1 MNLNFRKTALLAGI
15 CSVFSLGYAP
25 QLFAVS
31 STDTVEAVQQTKKIT
46 GVVSDAMG
54 PIIGANVLEKGTTN
68 GVITDV
74 DGNYSIMVTK
84 SPASLQFSYI
94 GMKTVEKEFT
104 AATRFDLKMESSAE
118 MVDEV
123 VVVAYGVRKKGTT
136 TGSMSV
142 VKDKIMETVP
152 TPSFDQALQG
162 QASGLQVL
170 SNSGE
175 PGAVANFKI
184 RGINSINAGTEP
196 LFILDGVAVS
206 SEDFS
211 AINPSDIESV
221 SVLKDASSTS
231 IYGARAANGV
241 IVITTKRG
249 RVGDNGKISVRA
261 QYGVSSLAYGKWDV
275 MNTTERLNYEEE
287 IGLRKAG
294 SYDRELLERTNID
307 WRDVV
312 YNDAASFYSTEI
324 QTSGATQG
332 GFNYFISG
340 NIFSQDGIAV
350 GSSYDRY
357 TFRANLEAKIN
368 NWFKVG
374 SNATFAYEKISEA
387 QEGEYTTST
396 PISASR
402 LMLPYWNPYKEDGS
416 WASAAD
422 GSWTGSNVNPMEWQT
437 TNWNDTNKWKVIATA
452 FAELRPLPGLT
463 LRTLGGIDFLDM
475 RSNNETS
482 PDFVGNQGEG
492 AIGRGF
498 SRATNLTWTN
508 TISYL
513 FDIKDDHHFNV
524 LLGQEAVDNQSDA
537 FSVIG
542 RGQTN
547 SYLVNLSAATRADI
561 PTDSRSGSTYL
572 SFFSRAEYN
581 YLGKYFV
588 DLSARRDASSRFG
601 TNSRWANFWSVGT
614 MWNAKAESFLENVS
628 WLDNAQLLASIG
640 TSGNSSIPDYDHLA
654 LVAGGPIYGLEG
666 QVLPGLAPYS
676 KGNEDLTWEK
686 TTILNITM
694 KLGFLNRFNLTAEFY
709 NKYTSDMLMAV
720 PVSVVG
726 GYSTRWSN
734 MGAMVNRGVD
744 LDLNVNVLKFKDFL
758 WTVSANASY
767 NKNEIKEL
775 YEGRDEYELS
785 TTGLFLKKGHS
796 FGEFYTNRFAGV
808 NPANGD
814 ALWYDKNG
822 NLTNECLDEDKVLV
836 GKSYIAPWQGGFG
849 TSLSWKGLT
858 VSTQFSWV
866 ADRWMMNND
875 RYFNESNGTFVNYN
889 QSKKMLY
896 DRWKKPGD
904 VATVPRYGIA
914 AQLDSRFLEDASFLR
929 WKNLMV
935 SYTLPANLLAPLKV
949 VENIRVYAQGQ
960 NLLTF
965 TKFQGMDPESSM
977 NIYAAQYPMSR
988 QFSIGLE
995 IGF

>member
-1 MNLNFRKTALLAGI
+1 MRKSILWFVLLTLFEIPYVLAQNGFRVTGQIISADDNQPVIG
-15 CSVFSLGYAP
+15 
-25 QLFAVS
+25 VS
-31 STDTVEAVQQTKKIT
+31 
-46 GVVSDAMG
+46 
-54 PIIGANVLEKGTTN
+54 IIEKGTTN

-84 SPASLQFSYI
+84 LPASLQFSYI

-142 VKDKIMETVP
+142 VKDKIMEAVP

-170 SNSGE
+170 SSSGE

-249 RVGDNGKISVRA
+249 RVGDNGKIAVRA

-572 SFFSRAEYN
+572 SFFGRAEYN

>member
-1 MNLNFRKTALLAGI
+1 MRKSILWFVLLTLFEIPYVLAQNGFRVTGQIISADDNQPVIG
-15 CSVFSLGYAP
+15 
-25 QLFAVS
+25 VS
-31 STDTVEAVQQTKKIT
+31 
-46 GVVSDAMG
+46 
-54 PIIGANVLEKGTTN
+54 IIEKGTTN

-84 SPASLQFSYI
+84 SPTSLQFSYI

-142 VKDKIMETVP
+142 VKDKIMEAVP

-170 SNSGE
+170 SSSGE

-249 RVGDNGKISVRA
+249 RVGDNGKIAVRA

-513 FDIKDDHHFNV
+513 FDITDDHHFNV

-572 SFFSRAEYN
+572 SFFGRAEYN

>member
-1 MNLNFRKTALLAGI
+1 MRKSILWFVLLTLFEIPYVLAQNGFRVTGQIISADDNQPVIG
-15 CSVFSLGYAP
+15 
-25 QLFAVS
+25 VS
-31 STDTVEAVQQTKKIT
+31 
-46 GVVSDAMG
+46 
-54 PIIGANVLEKGTTN
+54 IIEKGTTN

-84 SPASLQFSYI
+84 SPTSLQFSYI

-142 VKDKIMETVP
+142 VKDKIMEAVP

-170 SNSGE
+170 SSSGE

-249 RVGDNGKISVRA
+249 RVGDNGKIAVRA

-572 SFFSRAEYN
+572 SFFGRAEYN

-666 QVLPGLAPYS
+666 QVLSGLAPYS

>member
-1 MNLNFRKTALLAGI
+1 MRKSILWFVLLTLFEIPYVLAQNGFRVTGQIISADDNQPVIG
-15 CSVFSLGYAP
+15 
-25 QLFAVS
+25 VS
-31 STDTVEAVQQTKKIT
+31 
-46 GVVSDAMG
+46 
-54 PIIGANVLEKGTTN
+54 IIEKGTTN

-104 AATRFDLKMESSAE
+104 ATTRFDLKMESSAE

-142 VKDKIMETVP
+142 VKDKIMEAVP

-170 SNSGE
+170 SSSGE

-249 RVGDNGKISVRA
+249 RVGDNGKIAVRA

-572 SFFSRAEYN
+572 SFFGRAEYN

>member
-1 MNLNFRKTALLAGI
+1 MRKSILWFVLLTLFEIPYVLAQNGFRVTGQIISADDNQPVIG
-15 CSVFSLGYAP
+15 
-25 QLFAVS
+25 VS
-31 STDTVEAVQQTKKIT
+31 
-46 GVVSDAMG
+46 
-54 PIIGANVLEKGTTN
+54 IIEKGTTN

-84 SPASLQFSYI
+84 SPTSLQFSYI

-142 VKDKIMETVP
+142 VKDKIMEAVP

-170 SNSGE
+170 SSSGE

-249 RVGDNGKISVRA
+249 RVGDNGKIAVRA

-572 SFFSRAEYN
+572 SFFGRAEYN

-666 QVLPGLAPYS
+666 QILPGLAPYS

>member
-1 MNLNFRKTALLAGI
+1 MRKSILWFVLLTLFEIPYVLAQNGFRVTGQIISADDNQPVIG
-15 CSVFSLGYAP
+15 
-25 QLFAVS
+25 VS
-31 STDTVEAVQQTKKIT
+31 
-46 GVVSDAMG
+46 
-54 PIIGANVLEKGTTN
+54 IIEKGTTN

-84 SPASLQFSYI
+84 SPTSLQFSYI

-142 VKDKIMETVP
+142 VKDKIMEAVP

-170 SNSGE
+170 SSSGE

-249 RVGDNGKISVRA
+249 RVGDNGKIAVRA

-572 SFFSRAEYN
+572 SFFGRAEYN

-628 WLDNAQLLASIG
+628 WLNNAQLLASIG

>member
-1 MNLNFRKTALLAGI
+1 MRKSILWFVLLTLFEIPYVLAQNGFRVTGQIISADDNQPVIG
-15 CSVFSLGYAP
+15 
-25 QLFAVS
+25 VS
-31 STDTVEAVQQTKKIT
+31 
-46 GVVSDAMG
+46 
-54 PIIGANVLEKGTTN
+54 IIEKGTTN

-572 SFFSRAEYN
+572 SFFGRAEYN

>member
-1 MNLNFRKTALLAGI
+1 MRKSILWFVLLTLFEIPYVLAQNGFRVTGQIISADDNQPVIG
-15 CSVFSLGYAP
+15 
-25 QLFAVS
+25 VS
-31 STDTVEAVQQTKKIT
+31 
-46 GVVSDAMG
+46 
-54 PIIGANVLEKGTTN
+54 IIEKGTTN

-142 VKDKIMETVP
+142 VKDKIMEAVP

-170 SNSGE
+170 SSSGE

-249 RVGDNGKISVRA
+249 RVGDNGKIAVRA

-572 SFFSRAEYN
+572 SFFGRAEYN

-628 WLDNAQLLASIG
+628 WLDNAQVLASIG

-960 NLLTF
+960 SLLTF

>member
-1 MNLNFRKTALLAGI
+1 MRKSILWFVLLTLFEIPYVLAQNGFRVTGQIISADDNQPVIG
-15 CSVFSLGYAP
+15 
-25 QLFAVS
+25 VS
-31 STDTVEAVQQTKKIT
+31 
-46 GVVSDAMG
+46 
-54 PIIGANVLEKGTTN
+54 IIEKGTTN

-84 SPASLQFSYI
+84 SPTSLQFSYI

-142 VKDKIMETVP
+142 VKDKIMEAVP

-170 SNSGE
+170 SSSGE

-249 RVGDNGKISVRA
+249 RVGDNGKIAVRA

-572 SFFSRAEYN
+572 SFFGRAEYN

-965 TKFQGMDPESSM
+965 TKFQGMDPVS
-977 NIYAAQYPMSR
+977 YTHLTLPTTSR
-988 QFSIGLE
+988 V
-995 IGF
+995 

>member
-1 MNLNFRKTALLAGI
+1 MRKSILWFVLLTLFEIPYVLAQNGFRVTGQIISADDNQPVIG
-15 CSVFSLGYAP
+15 
-25 QLFAVS
+25 VS
-31 STDTVEAVQQTKKIT
+31 
-46 GVVSDAMG
+46 
-54 PIIGANVLEKGTTN
+54 IIEKGTTN

-142 VKDKIMETVP
+142 VKDKIMEAVP

-170 SNSGE
+170 SSSGE

-249 RVGDNGKISVRA
+249 RVGDNGKIAVRA

-572 SFFSRAEYN
+572 SFFGRAEYN

-965 TKFQGMDPESSM
+965 TKFQGMDPKSSM

>member
-1 MNLNFRKTALLAGI
+1 MRKSILWFVLLTLFEIPYVLAQNGFRVTGQIISADDNQPVIG
-15 CSVFSLGYAP
+15 
-25 QLFAVS
+25 VS
-31 STDTVEAVQQTKKIT
+31 
-46 GVVSDAMG
+46 
-54 PIIGANVLEKGTTN
+54 IIEKGTTN

-142 VKDKIMETVP
+142 VKDKIMEAVP

-170 SNSGE
+170 SSSGE

-249 RVGDNGKISVRA
+249 RVGDNGKIAVRA

-572 SFFSRAEYN
+572 SFFGRAEYN

-628 WLDNAQLLASIG
+628 WLDNAQLLSSIG

>member
-1 MNLNFRKTALLAGI
+1 MRKSILWFVLLTLFEIPYVLAQNGFRVTGQIISADDNQPVIG
-15 CSVFSLGYAP
+15 
-25 QLFAVS
+25 VS
-31 STDTVEAVQQTKKIT
+31 
-46 GVVSDAMG
+46 
-54 PIIGANVLEKGTTN
+54 IIEKGTTN

-836 GKSYIAPWQGGFG
+836 GKSYIAHWQGGFG

>member
-1 MNLNFRKTALLAGI
+1 MRKSILWFVLLTLFEIPYVLAQNGFRVTGQIISADDNQPVIG
-15 CSVFSLGYAP
+15 
-25 QLFAVS
+25 VS
-31 STDTVEAVQQTKKIT
+31 
-46 GVVSDAMG
+46 
-54 PIIGANVLEKGTTN
+54 IIEKGTTN

-142 VKDKIMETVP
+142 VKDKIMEAVP

-170 SNSGE
+170 SSSGE

-249 RVGDNGKISVRA
+249 RVGDNGKIAVRA

-387 QEGEYTTST
+387 QEGEYTTLT

-524 LLGQEAVDNQSDA
+524 LLGQEAVNNQSDA

-572 SFFSRAEYN
+572 SFFGRAEYN

>member
-1 MNLNFRKTALLAGI
+1 MRKSILWFVLLTLFEIPYVLAQNGFRVTGQIISADDNQPVIG
-15 CSVFSLGYAP
+15 
-25 QLFAVS
+25 VS
-31 STDTVEAVQQTKKIT
+31 
-46 GVVSDAMG
+46 
-54 PIIGANVLEKGTTN
+54 IIEKGTTN

-84 SPASLQFSYI
+84 SPTSLQFSYI

-142 VKDKIMETVP
+142 VKDKIMEAVP

-170 SNSGE
+170 SSSGE

-249 RVGDNGKISVRA
+249 RVGDNGKIAVRA

-513 FDIKDDHHFNV
+513 FNIKDDHHFNV

-572 SFFSRAEYN
+572 SFFGRAEYN

>member
-1 MNLNFRKTALLAGI
+1 MRKSILWFVLLTLFEIPYVLAQNGFRVTGQIISADDNQPVIG
-15 CSVFSLGYAP
+15 
-25 QLFAVS
+25 VS
-31 STDTVEAVQQTKKIT
+31 
-46 GVVSDAMG
+46 
-54 PIIGANVLEKGTTN
+54 IIEKGTTN

-142 VKDKIMETVP
+142 VKDKIMEAVP

-170 SNSGE
+170 SSSGE

-249 RVGDNGKISVRA
+249 RVGDNGKIAVRA

-572 SFFSRAEYN
+572 SFFGRAEYN

-858 VSTQFSWV
+858 VSTPFSWV

>member
-1 MNLNFRKTALLAGI
+1 MRKSILWFVLLTLFEIPYVLAQNGFRVTGQIISADDNQPVIG
-15 CSVFSLGYAP
+15 
-25 QLFAVS
+25 VS
-31 STDTVEAVQQTKKIT
+31 
-46 GVVSDAMG
+46 
-54 PIIGANVLEKGTTN
+54 IIEKGTTN

-142 VKDKIMETVP
+142 VKDKIMEAVP

-170 SNSGE
+170 SSSGE

-249 RVGDNGKISVRA
+249 RVGDNGKIAVRA

-572 SFFSRAEYN
+572 SFFGRAEYN

-849 TSLSWKGLT
+849 TSLSWKGFT

>member
-1 MNLNFRKTALLAGI
+1 MRKSILWFVLLTFEIPYVLAQNGFRVTGQIISADDNQPVIG
-15 CSVFSLGYAP
+15 
-25 QLFAVS
+25 VS
-31 STDTVEAVQQTKKIT
+31 
-46 GVVSDAMG
+46 
-54 PIIGANVLEKGTTN
+54 IIEKGTTN

-142 VKDKIMETVP
+142 VKDKIMEAVP

-170 SNSGE
+170 SSSGE

-249 RVGDNGKISVRA
+249 RVGDNGKIAVRA

-524 LLGQEAVDNQSDA
+524 LLGQEAVNNQSDA

-572 SFFSRAEYN
+572 SFFGRAEYN

>member
-1 MNLNFRKTALLAGI
+1 MRKSILWFVLLTLFEIPYVLAQNGFRVTGQIISADDNQPVIG
-15 CSVFSLGYAP
+15 
-25 QLFAVS
+25 VS
-31 STDTVEAVQQTKKIT
+31 
-46 GVVSDAMG
+46 
-54 PIIGANVLEKGTTN
+54 IIEKGTTN

-463 LRTLGGIDFLDM
+463 LGTLGGIDFLDM
-475 RSNNETS
+475 RINNETS

>member
-1 MNLNFRKTALLAGI
+1 MRKSILWFVLLTLFEIPYVLAQNGFRVTGQIISADDNQPVIG
-15 CSVFSLGYAP
+15 
-25 QLFAVS
+25 VS
-31 STDTVEAVQQTKKIT
+31 
-46 GVVSDAMG
+46 
-54 PIIGANVLEKGTTN
+54 IIEKGTTN

-142 VKDKIMETVP
+142 VKDKIMEAVP

-170 SNSGE
+170 SSSGE

-184 RGINSINAGTEP
+184 RDINSINAGTEP

-249 RVGDNGKISVRA
+249 RVGDNGKIAVRA

-524 LLGQEAVDNQSDA
+524 LLGQEAVNNQSDA

-572 SFFSRAEYN
+572 SFFGRAEYN

>member
-1 MNLNFRKTALLAGI
+1 MRKSILWFVLLTLFEIPYVLAQNGFRVTGQIISADDNQPVIG
-15 CSVFSLGYAP
+15 
-25 QLFAVS
+25 VS
-31 STDTVEAVQQTKKIT
+31 
-46 GVVSDAMG
+46 
-54 PIIGANVLEKGTTN
+54 IIEKGTTN

-142 VKDKIMETVP
+142 VKDKIMEAVP

-170 SNSGE
+170 SSSGE

-249 RVGDNGKISVRA
+249 RVGDNGKIAVRA

-572 SFFSRAEYN
+572 SFFGRAEYN

-775 YEGRDEYELS
+775 YEGRDEYEFS

>member
-1 MNLNFRKTALLAGI
+1 MLAQNGFRVTGQIISADDNQPVIG
-15 CSVFSLGYAP
+15 
-25 QLFAVS
+25 VS
-31 STDTVEAVQQTKKIT
+31 
-46 GVVSDAMG
+46 
-54 PIIGANVLEKGTTN
+54 IIEKGTTN

>member
-1 MNLNFRKTALLAGI
+1 MRKSILWFVLLTLFEIPYVLAQNGFRVTGQIISADDNQPVIG
-15 CSVFSLGYAP
+15 
-25 QLFAVS
+25 VS
-31 STDTVEAVQQTKKIT
+31 
-46 GVVSDAMG
+46 
-54 PIIGANVLEKGTTN
+54 IIEKGTTN

-84 SPASLQFSYI
+84 SPTSLQFSYI

-142 VKDKIMETVP
+142 VKDKIMEAVP

-170 SNSGE
+170 SSSGE

-249 RVGDNGKISVRA
+249 RVGDNGKIAVRA

-572 SFFSRAEYN
+572 SFFGRAEYN

-726 GYSTRWSN
+726 RYSTRWSN

>member
-1 MNLNFRKTALLAGI
+1 MRKSILWFVLLTLFEIPYVLAQNGFRVTGQIISADDNQPVIG
-15 CSVFSLGYAP
+15 
-25 QLFAVS
+25 VS
-31 STDTVEAVQQTKKIT
+31 
-46 GVVSDAMG
+46 
-54 PIIGANVLEKGTTN
+54 IIEKGTTN

-84 SPASLQFSYI
+84 SPTSLQFSYI

-142 VKDKIMETVP
+142 VKDKIMEAVP

-170 SNSGE
+170 SSSGE

-249 RVGDNGKISVRA
+249 RVGDNGKIAVRA

-572 SFFSRAEYN
+572 SFFGRAEYN

-935 SYTLPANLLAPLKV
+935 SYTP
-949 VENIRVYAQGQ
+949 
-960 NLLTF
+960 
-965 TKFQGMDPESSM
+965 
-977 NIYAAQYPMSR
+977 
-988 QFSIGLE
+988 
-995 IGF
+995 

>member
-1 MNLNFRKTALLAGI
+1 MKR
-15 CSVFSLGYAP
+15 
-25 QLFAVS
+25 LFF
-31 STDTVEAVQQTKKIT
+31 
-46 GVVSDAMG
+46 GVVFLAILSVQLIMAQSFVVKGKVVSKTDGM
-54 PIIGANVLEKGTTN
+54 PLIGASVLQKGTTN
-68 GVITDV
+68 GVVTDI
-74 DGNYSIMVTK
+74 DGNYQ
-84 SPASLQFSYI
+84 LQIQGKDAMLRFSYI
-94 GMKTVEKEFT
+94 GMQPQEFKVNAQT
-104 AATRFDLKMESSAE
+104 NVLDVTLVDNTE

-123 VVVAYGVRKKGTT
+123 VVVAYGVRKKGTIA
-136 TGSMSV
+136 GSVST
-142 VKDKIMETVP
+142 VKSEKLENVP
-152 TPSFDQALQG
+152 AAGFDQALQG

-170 SNSGE
+170 SSSGE

-249 RVGDNGKISVRA
+249 RVGDNGKIAVRA

-572 SFFSRAEYN
+572 SFFGRAEYN

>member
-1 MNLNFRKTALLAGI
+1 MRKSILWFVLLTLFEIPYVLAQNGFRVTGQIISADDNQPVIG
-15 CSVFSLGYAP
+15 
-25 QLFAVS
+25 VS
-31 STDTVEAVQQTKKIT
+31 
-46 GVVSDAMG
+46 
-54 PIIGANVLEKGTTN
+54 IIEKGTTN

-84 SPASLQFSYI
+84 SPTSLQFSYI

-142 VKDKIMETVP
+142 VKDKIMEAVP

-170 SNSGE
+170 SSSGE

-249 RVGDNGKISVRA
+249 RVGDNGKIAVRA

-416 WASAAD
+416 WASTAD

-572 SFFSRAEYN
+572 SFFGRAEYN

>member
-1 MNLNFRKTALLAGI
+1 
-15 CSVFSLGYAP
+15 
-25 QLFAVS
+25 
-31 STDTVEAVQQTKKIT
+31 
-46 GVVSDAMG
+46 
-54 PIIGANVLEKGTTN
+54 
-68 GVITDV
+68 
-74 DGNYSIMVTK
+74 
-84 SPASLQFSYI
+84 
-94 GMKTVEKEFT
+94 
-104 AATRFDLKMESSAE
+104 

-142 VKDKIMETVP
+142 VKDKIMEAVP

-170 SNSGE
+170 SSSGE

-249 RVGDNGKISVRA
+249 RVGDNGKIAVRA

-572 SFFSRAEYN
+572 SFFGRAEYN

>member
-1 MNLNFRKTALLAGI
+1 MRKSILWFVLLTLFEIPYVLAQNGFRVTGQIISADDNQPVIG
-15 CSVFSLGYAP
+15 
-25 QLFAVS
+25 VS
-31 STDTVEAVQQTKKIT
+31 
-46 GVVSDAMG
+46 
-54 PIIGANVLEKGTTN
+54 IIEKGTTN

-142 VKDKIMETVP
+142 VKDKIMEAVP

-170 SNSGE
+170 SSSGE

-249 RVGDNGKISVRA
+249 RVGDNGKIAVRA

-572 SFFSRAEYN
+572 SFFGRAEYN

>member
-1 MNLNFRKTALLAGI
+1 MRKSILWFVLLTLFEIPYVLAQNGFRVTGQIISADDNQPVIG
-15 CSVFSLGYAP
+15 
-25 QLFAVS
+25 VS
-31 STDTVEAVQQTKKIT
+31 
-46 GVVSDAMG
+46 
-54 PIIGANVLEKGTTN
+54 IIEKGTTN

-84 SPASLQFSYI
+84 SPTSLQFSYI

-142 VKDKIMETVP
+142 VKDKIMEAVP

-170 SNSGE
+170 SSSGE

-249 RVGDNGKISVRA
+249 RVGDNGKIAVRA

-513 FDIKDDHHFNV
+513 FDSKDDHHFNV

-572 SFFSRAEYN
+572 SFFGRAEYN

>member
-1 MNLNFRKTALLAGI
+1 MRKSILWFVLLTLFEIPYVLAQNGFRVTGQIISADDNQPVIG
-15 CSVFSLGYAP
+15 
-25 QLFAVS
+25 VS
-31 STDTVEAVQQTKKIT
+31 
-46 GVVSDAMG
+46 
-54 PIIGANVLEKGTTN
+54 IIEKGTTN

-84 SPASLQFSYI
+84 SPTSLQFSYI

-142 VKDKIMETVP
+142 VKDKIMEAVP

-170 SNSGE
+170 SSSGE

-249 RVGDNGKISVRA
+249 RVGDNGKIAVRA

-572 SFFSRAEYN
+572 SFFGRAEYN

-654 LVAGGPIYGLEG
+654 LVADGPIYGLEG

>member
-1 MNLNFRKTALLAGI
+1 MRKSILWFVLLTLFEIPYVLAQNGFRVTGQIISADDNQPVIG
-15 CSVFSLGYAP
+15 
-25 QLFAVS
+25 VS
-31 STDTVEAVQQTKKIT
+31 
-46 GVVSDAMG
+46 
-54 PIIGANVLEKGTTN
+54 IIEKGTTN

-614 MWNAKAESFLENVS
+614 MWNAKAESFLKNVS

-949 VENIRVYAQGQ
+949 VENIRVYAHGQ

>member
-1 MNLNFRKTALLAGI
+1 MRKSILWFVLLTLFEIPYVLAQNGFRVTGQIISADDNQPVIG
-15 CSVFSLGYAP
+15 
-25 QLFAVS
+25 VS
-31 STDTVEAVQQTKKIT
+31 
-46 GVVSDAMG
+46 
-54 PIIGANVLEKGTTN
+54 IIEKGTTN

-142 VKDKIMETVP
+142 VKDKIMEAVP

-170 SNSGE
+170 SSSGE

-249 RVGDNGKISVRA
+249 RVGDNGKIAVRA

-572 SFFSRAEYN
+572 SFFGRAEYN

-666 QVLPGLAPYS
+666 QVLPVLAPYS

>member
-1 MNLNFRKTALLAGI
+1 MLAQNGFRVTGQIISADDNQPVIG
-15 CSVFSLGYAP
+15 
-25 QLFAVS
+25 VS
-31 STDTVEAVQQTKKIT
+31 
-46 GVVSDAMG
+46 
-54 PIIGANVLEKGTTN
+54 IIEKGTTN

-142 VKDKIMETVP
+142 VKDKIMEAVP

-170 SNSGE
+170 SSSGE

-249 RVGDNGKISVRA
+249 RVGDNGKIAVRA

-524 LLGQEAVDNQSDA
+524 LLGQEAVNNQSDA

-572 SFFSRAEYN
+572 SFFGRAEYN

>member
-1 MNLNFRKTALLAGI
+1 MRKSILWFVLLTLFEIPYVLAQNGFRVTGQIISADDNQPVIG
-15 CSVFSLGYAP
+15 
-25 QLFAVS
+25 VS
-31 STDTVEAVQQTKKIT
+31 
-46 GVVSDAMG
+46 
-54 PIIGANVLEKGTTN
+54 IIEKGTTN

-142 VKDKIMETVP
+142 VKDKIMEAVP

-170 SNSGE
+170 SSSGE

-249 RVGDNGKISVRA
+249 RVGDNGKIAVRA

-572 SFFSRAEYN
+572 SFFGRAEYN

-628 WLDNAQLLASIG
+628 WLDNAQVLASIG

-836 GKSYIAPWQGGFG
+836 GKSYIALWQGGFG

>member
-1 MNLNFRKTALLAGI
+1 MRKSILWFVLLTLFEIPYVLAQNGFRVTGQIISADDNQPVIG
-15 CSVFSLGYAP
+15 
-25 QLFAVS
+25 VS
-31 STDTVEAVQQTKKIT
+31 
-46 GVVSDAMG
+46 
-54 PIIGANVLEKGTTN
+54 IIEKGTTN

-84 SPASLQFSYI
+84 SPTSLQFSYI

-142 VKDKIMETVP
+142 VKDKIMEAVP

-170 SNSGE
+170 SSSGE

-249 RVGDNGKISVRA
+249 RVGDNGKIAVRA

-572 SFFSRAEYN
+572 SFFGRAEYN

-767 NKNEIKEL
+767 NKNEIKEF

>member
-1 MNLNFRKTALLAGI
+1 MRKSILWFVLLTLFEIPYVLAQNGFRVTGQIISADDNQPVIG
-15 CSVFSLGYAP
+15 
-25 QLFAVS
+25 VS
-31 STDTVEAVQQTKKIT
+31 
-46 GVVSDAMG
+46 
-54 PIIGANVLEKGTTN
+54 IIEKGTTN

>member
-1 MNLNFRKTALLAGI
+1 
-15 CSVFSLGYAP
+15 
-25 QLFAVS
+25 VS
-31 STDTVEAVQQTKKIT
+31 
-46 GVVSDAMG
+46 
-54 PIIGANVLEKGTTN
+54 IIEKGTTN

>member
-1 MNLNFRKTALLAGI
+1 MRKSILWFVLLTLFEIPYVLAQNGFRVTGQIISADDNQPVIG
-15 CSVFSLGYAP
+15 
-25 QLFAVS
+25 VS
-31 STDTVEAVQQTKKIT
+31 
-46 GVVSDAMG
+46 
-54 PIIGANVLEKGTTN
+54 IIEKGTTN

-142 VKDKIMETVP
+142 VKDKIMEAVP

-170 SNSGE
+170 SSSGE

-249 RVGDNGKISVRA
+249 RVGDNGKIAVRA

-572 SFFSRAEYN
+572 SFFGRAEYN

-614 MWNAKAESFLENVS
+614 MWNAKSESFLENVS
-628 WLDNAQLLASIG
+628 WLDNAQVLASIG

-744 LDLNVNVLKFKDFL
+744 LDFNVNVLKFKDFL